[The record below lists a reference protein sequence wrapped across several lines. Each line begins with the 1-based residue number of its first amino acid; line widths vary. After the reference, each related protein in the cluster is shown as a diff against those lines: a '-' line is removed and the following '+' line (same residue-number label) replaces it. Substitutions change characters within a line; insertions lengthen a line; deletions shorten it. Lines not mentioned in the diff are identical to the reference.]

1 MEETISLREIFEV
14 LKKRIWM
21 ILAVTAGA
29 AIISAIVTFF
39 ILTPTYEA
47 SSEFIVNQS
56 ESMEQDSAYDV
67 NDIRTNVELI
77 STYNVIIKS
86 PAILDEVIDSL
97 NLQLSAEQLSN
108 KIQVSS
114 AEESQVVN
122 VTVTDESQSTA
133 VEIANGTVE
142 TFQQEIPSLMNVDN
156 VNILSPAVERVD
168 ASPVSPKPLLNIA
181 IAIVV
186 GLMVGVGLAFLLEY
200 LDNTIKT
207 EQDVEKTLGV
217 PLMGV
222 ISTISE
228 EDLGPETM
236 NRQPSR
242 ASKVRGESV
251 GT

>member
-1 MEETISLREIFEV
+1 MEETISLKEIFEV
-14 LKKRIWM
+14 LKKRLWM

-56 ESMEQDSAYDV
+56 ESMEQDTPYDV

-86 PAILDEVIDSL
+86 PAILDEVIETM
-97 NLQLSAEQLSN
+97 NLQMSAEELSN
-108 KIQVSS
+108 KIEVSS
-114 AEESQVVN
+114 AEESQVVT
-122 VTVTDESQSTA
+122 VTVTDESHPMA

-142 TFQQEIPSLMNVDN
+142 TFQAEIPELMNVDN

-222 ISTISE
+222 ISTVSE

-236 NRQPSR
+236 NSQPSR

>member
-1 MEETISLREIFEV
+1 MEETISLKEIFEV
-14 LKKRIWM
+14 LKKRLWM

-56 ESMEQDSAYDV
+56 ESMEQDTPYDV

-86 PAILDEVIDSL
+86 PAILDEVIETM
-97 NLQLSAEQLSN
+97 NLQMSAEELSN
-108 KIQVSS
+108 KIEVSS
-114 AEESQVVN
+114 AEESQVVT
-122 VTVTDESQSTA
+122 VTVTDESHPMA

-142 TFQQEIPSLMNVDN
+142 TFQAEIPELMNVDN

-222 ISTISE
+222 ISTVSE

>member
-1 MEETISLREIFEV
+1 MEETISLKEIFEV
-14 LKKRIWM
+14 LKKRLWM

-29 AIISAIVTFF
+29 AIISAIITFF
-39 ILTPTYEA
+39 VLTPTYEA
-47 SSEFIVNQS
+47 SSEFIVNQE
-56 ESMEQDSAYDV
+56 ESMEENPYDV
-67 NDIRTNVELI
+67 NNIRTNIELI

-86 PAILDEVIDSL
+86 PAILNEVIENMD
-97 NLQLSAEQLSN
+97 LQMTAEQLSQ

-122 VTVTDESQSTA
+122 VTVTDESPAMA
-133 VEIANGTVE
+133 VGIANGTVE
-142 TFQQEIPSLMNVDN
+142 TFEQEIPDLMNVDN
-156 VNILSPAVERVD
+156 VSILSPAVESSNP
-168 ASPVSPKPLLNIA
+168 SPVSPKPLLNIA

-207 EQDVEKTLGV
+207 EQDVEKTLGL

-222 ISTISE
+222 ISTVSE
-228 EDLGPETM
+228 EDLGPEKM

-242 ASKVRGESV
+242 SSKVRGESV

>member
-1 MEETISLREIFEV
+1 MEETISLKEIFEV

-21 ILAVTAGA
+21 ILAITVGA
-29 AIISAIVTFF
+29 AAISAIITFF
-39 ILTPTYEA
+39 VLTPTYEA

-56 ESMEQDSAYDV
+56 ESEDANTPYDV

-86 PAILDEVIDSL
+86 PAVLDQVSDNIGLDM
-97 NLQLSAEQLSN
+97 SAEQLSN

-122 VTVTDESQSTA
+122 VTVTDESPSMS
-133 VEIANGTVE
+133 VEIANNTVE
-142 TFQQEIPSLMNVDN
+142 TFQETIPTLMNVDN
-156 VNILSPAVERVD
+156 VNILSPAMEKAD
-168 ASPVSPKPLLNIA
+168 PSPVSPQPALNIA

-207 EQDVEKTLGV
+207 EQDVEKTLGL

-222 ISTISE
+222 ISTVSE
-228 EDLGPETM
+228 EDLGPESM
-236 NRQPSR
+236 SGQNNR

>member
-1 MEETISLREIFEV
+1 MEETISLKEIFEV
-14 LKKRIWM
+14 LKKRLWM

-39 ILTPTYEA
+39 ILTPTYDA

-56 ESMEQDSAYDV
+56 EGMEENTPYDT
-67 NDIRTNVELI
+67 NDIQTNVDLI

-86 PAILDEVIDSL
+86 PAILDQVIDTMD
-97 NLQLSAEQLSN
+97 LQMSAEELSN
-108 KIQVSS
+108 KIEVSS
-114 AEESQVVN
+114 AEESQVVT
-122 VTVTDESQSTA
+122 VTVTDESQAMA
-133 VEIANGTVE
+133 VELANGTVE
-142 TFQQEIPSLMNVDN
+142 TFQEEIPSLMNVDN
-156 VNILSPAVERVD
+156 VNILSPAVEKVD

-186 GLMVGVGLAFLLEY
+186 GLMIGVGLAFLLEY

-222 ISTISE
+222 ISTVSE